1 MYKESKARS
10 IVKTISWRI
19 LATITTIT
27 LVYIFIGDTTIAF
40 TVGGIEVFLKM
51 LVYFIHERVWDKL
64 KFGRHEIQPFVVWIT
79 GLARS
84 GKSEIGKELSKL
96 LKEMNLKVEHLDGH
110 SVRDLFPQTG
120 YTKIEVNNHI
130 ERVGYLA
137 GKLENQGVFV
147 VASFL
152 SPYKESRDFI
162 KRNCK
167 NFVEVHISTPAEIC
181 EKNDNKGIYAKA
193 RKGEIQNF
201 PGVSAEYE
209 TPENPT
215 LTFDTTNTSTKEVAN
230 SIFNHIKKYI

>member
-10 IVKTISWRI
+10 IVKTISWRV

-96 LKEMNLKVEHLDGH
+96 LKEKKLNVEHLDGH
-110 SVRDLFPQTG
+110 SVRDIFTQTG
-120 YTKIEVNNHI
+120 YTKAEVNYHI

-137 GKLENQGVFV
+137 SKLENQGVFV

-152 SPYKESRDFI
+152 SPYRESRDFV
-162 KRNCK
+162 KRTCK
-167 NFVEVHISTPAEIC
+167 NFVEVHISTPAEAC
-181 EKNDNKGIYAKA
+181 EKMDQKGVYVKA
-193 RKGEIQNF
+193 RRGEIQNF
-201 PGVSAEYE
+201 PGINANYE
-209 TPENPT
+209 IPENPT
-215 LTFDTTNTSTKEVAN
+215 LTFDTTNLSTKEVAN

>member
-51 LVYFIHERVWDKL
+51 FVYFIHERVWAKL

-96 LKEMNLKVEHLDGH
+96 LKEKDLKVEHLDGH
-110 SVRDLFPQTG
+110 SVRDLFPETG
-120 YTKIEVNNHI
+120 YTKKDVNNHI
-130 ERVGYLA
+130 ERVGFLA
-137 GKLENQGVFV
+137 SKLESQGVFV

-152 SPYKESRDFI
+152 SPYRESRDFV

-167 NFVEVHISTPAEIC
+167 NFIEVHITTPVEVC
-181 EKNDNKGIYAKA
+181 EKLDNKGIYSKAK
-193 RKGEIQNF
+193 KGEVQNF
-201 PGVSAEYE
+201 PGVNADYE
-209 TPENPT
+209 NPTDPT
-215 LTFDTTNTSTKEVAN
+215 LTFDTTNTSTKEVAKL
-230 SIFNHIKKYI
+230 IFNHIKKYI

>member
-19 LATITTIT
+19 LATVTTVS

-40 TVGGIEVFLKM
+40 TVGGIEIFLKM

-84 GKSEIGKELSKL
+84 GKSEIGKEVAKL
-96 LKEMNLKVEHLDGH
+96 LKEKDLKVEHFDGH

-120 YTKIEVNNHI
+120 FTKHEVNQHI
-130 ERVGYLA
+130 KRVGYLA
-137 GKLENQGVFV
+137 SKLENQGVFV

-152 SPYKESRDFI
+152 SPYEESREFV
-162 KRNCK
+162 KKTSK
-167 NFVEVHISTPAEIC
+167 NFIEVHVSTPVEVC
-181 EKNDNKGIYAKA
+181 EANDDKGVYAKA
-193 RKGEIQNF
+193 RKGELQNF
-201 PGVSAEYE
+201 PGINVEYE
-209 TPENPT
+209 VPKNPT
-215 LTFDTTNTSTKEVAN
+215 LVIDTSNISNKEAAN
-230 SIFNHIKKYI
+230 KIFNYLIKYI

>member
-1 MYKESKARS
+1 MYKETKARS

-19 LATITTIT
+19 LATLTTIT

-51 LVYFIHERVWDKL
+51 LVYFVHERVWDKL

-96 LKEMNLKVEHLDGH
+96 LKERNLKVEHLDGH
-110 SVRDLFPQTG
+110 SVRDLFPHTG
-120 YTKIEVNNHI
+120 YTKTEVNNHI

-137 GKLENQGVFV
+137 SKMESQGVFV

-152 SPYKESRDFI
+152 SPYRESRDFI
-162 KRNCK
+162 KKHCK
-167 NFVEVHISTPAEIC
+167 NFIEIYISTPPEVC
-181 EKNDNKGIYAKA
+181 EKLDKKGVYAKA
-193 RKGEIQNF
+193 RSGEIQNF

-209 TPENPT
+209 VPKNPT
-215 LTFDTTNTSTKEVAN
+215 LTFDTTQLETKEVAN